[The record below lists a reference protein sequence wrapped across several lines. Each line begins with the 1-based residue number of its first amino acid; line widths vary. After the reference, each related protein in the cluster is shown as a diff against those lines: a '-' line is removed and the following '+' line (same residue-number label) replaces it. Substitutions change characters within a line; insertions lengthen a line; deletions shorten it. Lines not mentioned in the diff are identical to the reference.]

1 MLKHPA
7 AKIEPRRGAAG
18 IPLSSIKL
26 PRAAPL
32 KIYMIKVIGGFMI
45 KALNLCSQSDLFFV
59 F

>member
-1 MLKHPA
+1 MLRHPA

-18 IPLSSIKL
+18 MPLRSIKL

-32 KIYMIKVIGGFMI
+32 RMYMIKVIGGFMI
-45 KALNLCSQSDLFFV
+45 QALNLYSQSDLFFV